1 MTSRHPRQKWRPSLS
16 FIIFASLVLV
26 MTLPLAGLFI
36 FRLYDNQ
43 LIRQTESE
51 LIAQGAVLS
60 AIFAEKVEQKIPDG
74 IKLGAVVPDKDLP
87 PPDDDF
93 VPIKPKLDLAGEDL
107 QIMRPDAQK
116 PAAPTDPI
124 YQDIGSQLQPLLR
137 STQRITLAGLRVLD
151 FNGTVIAGR
160 DEIGLSLAHLPE
172 VATALR
178 GRYGGALR
186 IRIPDKPPPP
196 IYSINR
202 GTGLRVF
209 VAIPVIVQKQVAGAI
224 YLSRTPSNM
233 MEHLYNERGKFIL
246 AGLAVLC
253 VTLLIGLV
261 FARTIVRPMHDLIS
275 RIADIRRGD
284 PEAFRPLAHYGTR
297 DFALLSRNFLGL
309 AEQLAVRTDHMSTFT
324 AHLTHELKSP
334 LTSIKGAAEL
344 LQDSVQS
351 DPPSLTVIEQQ
362 RFLANIIADTDRLAV
377 IMHRLRDLARA
388 ESAPEMAS
396 SSLAAV
402 IGDLQRRF
410 PQLDCCAEGDIESPI
425 AMSADNLLIV
435 LAHLADNTARHGAKR
450 FVIKAVSA
458 PNDLRLFVSNDGDSI
473 SEQNRSRIFDAF
485 FTTRREQGGTGM
497 GLAIVQSML
506 RAHGASIRL
515 ATSELGVTF
524 EIRFASAAM
533 SI

>member
-1 MTSRHPRQKWRPSLS
+1 
-16 FIIFASLVLV
+16 

-51 LIAQGAVLS
+51 LIAQGAALS
-60 AIFAEKVEQKIPDG
+60 AIFAEKVEQRMPGG
-74 IKLGAVVPDKDLP
+74 IKLGAVVADRDLP
-87 PPDDDF
+87 APDDDF

-107 QIMRPDAQK
+107 QIMRPDAQQ
-116 PAAPTDPI
+116 PTAQTDPS

-160 DEIGLSLAHLPE
+160 EELGLSLAHLPE

-344 LQDSVQS
+344 LQDSIQS
-351 DPPSLTVIEQQ
+351 DPASLTVVEQQ
-362 RFLANIIADTDRLAV
+362 RFLGNIIADTDRLAV

-388 ESAPEMAS
+388 ESVPAIAS
-396 SSLAAV
+396 CSLAAV
-402 IGDLQRRF
+402 AGDLQRRF
-410 PQLDCCAEGDIESPI
+410 PQLDCPVDGDLAAPI

-435 LAHLADNTARHGAKR
+435 LAHLADNAARHGATR
-450 FVIKAVSA
+450 FVVTALPA
-458 PNDLRLFVSNDGDSI
+458 PNELRLLVVNDSDSI

-515 ATSELGVTF
+515 IQTEQNVTF
-524 EIRFASAAM
+524 ELKFS
-533 SI
+533 STPLPL

>member
-1 MTSRHPRQKWRPSLS
+1 MKGVPKGDKWRPTLGLIVFAVLS
-16 FIIFASLVLV
+16 TV
-26 MTLPLAGLFI
+26 MALPLLGLFF

-60 AIFAEKVEQKIPDG
+60 AIFAEKVEQRIPDG
-74 IKLGAVVPDKDLP
+74 IKLGAIVPDKDLP
-87 PPDDDF
+87 APDDDF

-107 QIMRPDAQK
+107 QIMRPDANATTT
-116 PAAPTDPI
+116 PADPAF
-124 YQDIGSQLQPLLR
+124 QDIGSQLQPLLR

-160 DEIGLSLAHLPE
+160 DELGMSLAHLPE

-253 VTLLIGLV
+253 VTLLIGLI
-261 FARTIVRPMHDLIS
+261 FARTIVRPMHDLIG
-275 RIADIRRGD
+275 RISDIRRGD

-351 DPPSLTVIEQQ
+351 EAAALTAVEQQ

-388 ESAPEMAS
+388 ETAPAIAS
-396 SSLAAV
+396 CSLANV

-410 PQLDCCAEGDIESPI
+410 PQLDCRVGGDVDANI
-425 AMSADNLLIV
+425 AMSAENMLIV
-435 LAHLADNTARHGAKR
+435 LAHLGDNAVRHGAAR
-450 FVIKAVSA
+450 FVITVIAAHS
-458 PNDLRLFVSNDGDSI
+458 DLRIVVSNDGDGI
-473 SEQNRSRIFDAF
+473 SDQNRGRIFDAF

-506 RAHGASIRL
+506 RAHGASIAL
-515 ATSELGVTF
+515 AQTEQQVTF
-524 EIRFASAAM
+524 ELHFSANRLP
-533 SI
+533 I

>member
-1 MTSRHPRQKWRPSLS
+1 MTPRRARQKWRPSLS
-16 FIIFASLVLV
+16 FVIFASLVLV

-43 LIRQTESE
+43 LIRQTEAE

-60 AIFAEKVEQKIPDG
+60 AIFAEKVEQKIPGG
-74 IKLGAVVPDKDLP
+74 IKLGAAVPEKDLP
-87 PPDDDF
+87 PADDDF

-107 QIMRPDAQK
+107 QIMRPDAHQSGK
-116 PAAPTDPI
+116 SADPT

-160 DEIGLSLAHLPE
+160 DEIGMSLAHLPE

-209 VAIPVIVQKQVAGAI
+209 VAIPVIVQKQVAGAV

-233 MEHLYNERGKFIL
+233 MEHLYNERGKFVL

-261 FARTIVRPMHDLIS
+261 FARTIARPMHDMIGRIS
-275 RIADIRRGD
+275 NIRRGD
-284 PEAFRPLAHYGTR
+284 PDAFRPLAHYGTR

-344 LQDSVQS
+344 LQDSIQS
-351 DPPSLTVIEQQ
+351 APASLTIAEQR

-388 ESAPEMAS
+388 ETAPEIAS

-402 IGDLQRRF
+402 ISDLQQRF
-410 PQLDCCAEGDIESPI
+410 PQLDCRADGDIDAPI
-425 AMSADNLLIV
+425 AMSAENILIV
-435 LAHLADNTARHGAKR
+435 LAHLADNAMRHGATR
-450 FVIKAVSA
+450 FVVTAVPASG
-458 PNDLRLFVSNDGDSI
+458 DLQLLISNDGDGI

-506 RAHGASIRL
+506 RAHGASIKL
-515 ATSELGVTF
+515 AASGSGITF
-524 EIRFASAAM
+524 EIDFASDAM

>member
-1 MTSRHPRQKWRPSLS
+1 MISRRPRRKWRPSLS

-60 AIFAEKVEQKIPDG
+60 AIFAEKVEQRIPDG
-74 IKLGAVVPDKDLP
+74 IKLGTVVADKELP
-87 PPDDDF
+87 APDDDF

-116 PAAPTDPI
+116 PTSPTDPS

-209 VAIPVIVQKQVAGAI
+209 VAIPVIVQKQVSGAI

-233 MEHLYNERGKFIL
+233 MEHLYNERGKFAL

-261 FARTIVRPMHDLIS
+261 FARTIVRPMHELAQRIS
-275 RIADIRRGD
+275 DIGRGD
-284 PEAFRPLAHYGTR
+284 RGAFRPLAHYGTR
-297 DFALLSRNFLGL
+297 DFAFLARSFLGL
-309 AEQLAVRTDHMSTFT
+309 AEQLSLRTDQMATFA

-344 LQDSVQS
+344 MQDSAQS
-351 DPPSLTVIEQQ
+351 NPPTLTADEQKT
-362 RFLANIIADTDRLAV
+362 FLNNIIADTDRLAI

-388 ESAPEMAS
+388 EATPQRGSVSVTTAIEN
-396 SSLAAV
+396 
-402 IGDLQRRF
+402 LQRRF
-410 PQLDCCAEGDIESPI
+410 PSLTCHAGGDADAEIH
-425 AMSADNLLIV
+425 MSAENVQIV
-435 LAHLADNTARHGAKR
+435 LSHLADNAIRHGATNLWLG
-450 FVIKAVSA
+450 ASSA
-458 PNDLRLFVSNDGDSI
+458 SGDLLLSVANDGASI
-473 SEQNRSRIFDAF
+473 SADNEQKIFDAF

-497 GLAIVQSML
+497 GLAIVQSLL

-515 ATSELGVTF
+515 VQAEQNVTF
-524 EIRFASAAM
+524 ELHFSSNRL

>member
-1 MTSRHPRQKWRPSLS
+1 MTLRPHRQKWRPSLN

-26 MTLPLAGLFI
+26 MTLPLAGLFV

-60 AIFAEKVEQKIPDG
+60 AIFAEKVEQRIPDG

-87 PPDDDF
+87 APGDDF

-107 QIMRPDAQK
+107 QIMRPDAQ
-116 PAAPTDPI
+116 PPTAPTDPS

-137 STQRITLAGLRVLD
+137 STQRTTLAGLRVVD

-172 VATALR
+172 VAKALR

-246 AGLAVLC
+246 AGLAVLF

-275 RIADIRRGD
+275 RISDIRRGA

-344 LQDSVQS
+344 LQDSIQS
-351 DPPSLTVIEQQ
+351 DSAALTPVEQQ

-388 ESAPEMAS
+388 ESAPEIAS
-396 SSLAAV
+396 CSLAAI

-410 PQLDCCAEGDIESPI
+410 PGLDCRAAGDVDAPI
-425 AMSADNLLIV
+425 AMSADNVLIV
-435 LAHLADNTARHGAKR
+435 LAHLANNAMHHGATR
-450 FVIKAVSA
+450 LAVTATSA
-458 PNDLRLFVSNDGDSI
+458 SNDLRVLVSNDGDGI

-524 EIRFASAAM
+524 EISFASEAM